1 MCSGAI
7 LCQHRSRRT
16 AVLGRLRRMLSMM
29 ARSFRSERDEGY
41 DMSDAETANAPRLAS
56 QWIAS
61 RQTVLPKR
69 LVAPGPNAAE
79 LEQLFQA
86 AAAAPDHDLIN
97 PWRFLIIP
105 EHKRVDLGE
114 LFASALLERDPS
126 ASVEQLEQARD
137 KALRAPLL
145 MLLIVDEAKGSADI
159 DMHERVLSAGC
170 AVQNLMLLAHAMG
183 YGSGLTSGKAL
194 KAASFRADLGLD
206 AAEHAICCLSVGTVS
221 SRKPFKPRPEMQQ
234 FTRIWGDKA

>member
-1 MCSGAI
+1 M
-7 LCQHRSRRT
+7 
-16 AVLGRLRRMLSMM
+16 
-29 ARSFRSERDEGY
+29 SE
-41 DMSDAETANAPRLAS
+41 AEKETTIQLAS

-69 LVAPGPNAAE
+69 LVAPGPDAAE
-79 LEQLFQA
+79 LEQLFRA
-86 AAAAPDHDLIN
+86 AADAPDHDLIN

>member
-1 MCSGAI
+1 M
-7 LCQHRSRRT
+7 
-16 AVLGRLRRMLSMM
+16 
-29 ARSFRSERDEGY
+29 SEIEKQ
-41 DMSDAETANAPRLAS
+41 SATRLAS
-56 QWIAS
+56 EWIAS

-69 LVAPGPNAAE
+69 LVAPGPDPSE

-105 EHKRVDLGE
+105 THKRTDLGD
-114 LFASALLERDPS
+114 LFAAALLERDPS
-126 ASVEQLEQARD
+126 ASHDQLEQARD

-159 DMHERVLSAGC
+159 DLHERVLSAGC

-194 KAASFRADLGLD
+194 KADSFRAGLGLGASD
-206 AAEHAICCLSVGTVS
+206 RAICCLSVGTVS
-221 SRKPFKPRPEMQQ
+221 SRKPFKPRPEVAQ
-234 FTRIWGDKA
+234 FTRIW